1 MSKFVLRKLILS
13 EVCGSKLKIL
23 EPGEYIFTDAKY
35 DDFFMDGVVIQAVV
49 GKNGCGKSSLT
60 EMLFRMSNNL
70 SALMLKGYERPASEQ
85 FYFIQNVVGELHFEI
100 DGFDGVLKCE
110 NDEVTLQLDNETFV
124 WSLEHDDCEH
134 RVGEQIITGE
144 TRFQKEVKATARFFY
159 TIATNYSMQS
169 YITDDY
175 SSERIYY
182 WDAEKK
188 NWEETHDATSW
199 IDSVFHKND
208 GYMSPIVLNPYRHEG
223 TIDMA
228 QEERLTTN
236 RLCSMLWETKE
247 LPDEEQLF
255 EDYRLLD
262 VCYDFFNWPLI
273 QKFDE
278 TVLDELPEG
287 PFSDRFAYANEQDGS
302 ISRSILEA
310 YGLTVDRKQSLV
322 EKTLRIYLS
331 YKTLNV
337 AKKYPS
343 YTAFNKLGDVNL
355 IFKSTPEAYYH
366 TKAKQLVATILKDPS
381 HITLKIRQ
389 TLDLIE
395 CLSNLADKN
404 AFEGRFSYGDYLRL
418 IGKPEEPVGVLERM
432 DLLPPPIFRPHIY
445 LIKTKVYNEIMK
457 IENKELR
464 NSRLRSS
471 AINIS
476 RLSSGERQFIYMT
489 STLIYHTL
497 NLKSVPDD
505 GSRVKYRNLNMV
517 LDEIEIC
524 FHPEYQRTF
533 INKLLGLIKRTRLTE
548 CFGINVLVITH
559 SPFVLSDIPQGNIM
573 YLKEGHQLT
582 DDEIMAEEITNP
594 FCANINDILHQ
605 SFFLEK
611 GFVGEFA
618 KQRVLSLLNY
628 LKGYKDNDGWSPEK
642 ARAFIA
648 EIGEPLV
655 REQLLGIY
663 KDSPITGVQ
672 DKIAIYREEIQRLE
686 RGEL

>member
-1 MSKFVLRKLILS
+1 MSKFVLRKLSLS
-13 EVCGSKLKIL
+13 SACGSKLKIL
-23 EPGEYIFTDAKY
+23 EPGEYVFTNAKY
-35 DDFFMDGVVIQAVV
+35 DDFFMDGVTIQAIV
-49 GKNGCGKSSLT
+49 GKNGCGKSSLI

-70 SALMLKGYERPASEQ
+70 SALMLKGYKRPAAEQ
-85 FYFIQNVVGELHFEI
+85 IYFIQNVVGELHFEI
-100 DGFDGVLKCE
+100 DGIPGVLKCE
-110 NDEVTLQLDNETFV
+110 NDKVALQLDDETFV
-124 WSLEHDDCEH
+124 WSLEHGDCEH
-134 RVGEQIITGE
+134 CIGKQRIKGE
-144 TRFQKEVKATARFFY
+144 TRFQKEVKASASFFY

-175 SSERIYY
+175 SSERILR
-182 WDAEKK
+182 WDTKKKSWEK
-188 NWEETHDATSW
+188 TYDATSW

-208 GYMSPIVLNPYRHEG
+208 GYMSPIVLNPYRHDG

-228 QEERLTTN
+228 KEERLTTN

-247 LPDEEQLF
+247 LPDEEQLI
-255 EDYRLLD
+255 DGYRLFA
-262 VCYDFFNWPLI
+262 VSYDFYNLPLI
-273 QKFDE
+273 QKFDKK
-278 TVLDELPEG
+278 VLNKLPRG
-287 PFSDRFAYANEQDGS
+287 SFSDCFTYAYKQDGS
-302 ISRSILEA
+302 IARSIMDA
-310 YGLTVDRKQSLV
+310 YGLTLDRKQSLV

-343 YTAFNKLGDVNL
+343 YSAFNKLGDINL
-355 IFKSTPEAYYH
+355 IFQSTPEAYYH
-366 TKAKQLVATILKDPS
+366 TKVKQLVEAILRDPS

-395 CLSNLADKN
+395 CFANLADKN
-404 AFEGRFSYGDYLRL
+404 TFEGYFSYSDYLRL
-418 IGKPEEPVGVLERM
+418 VGKPEEPVGVLERM

-445 LIKTKVYNEIMK
+445 LIKTKEYNRIMK
-457 IENKELR
+457 IENEELR
-464 NSRLRSS
+464 SRRLQDKV
-471 AINIS
+471 ININ
-476 RLSSGERQFIYMT
+476 RLSSGERQFIYLT
-489 STLIYHTL
+489 STLIYHAL

-505 GSRVKYRNLNMV
+505 GTRVKYRNLNMV

-533 INKLLGLIKRTRLTE
+533 INKLLSLIKRTRLTE
-548 CFGINVLVITH
+548 CFGINILVVTH

-582 DDEIMAEEITNP
+582 GDEIKAEEITNP

-618 KQRVLSLLNY
+618 KQRVLSLLDY
-628 LKGYKDNDGWSPEK
+628 LNGGKNVDDWSPEK

-648 EIGEPLV
+648 EVGEPLV

-663 KDSPITGVQ
+663 KDSLVTGVQ

-686 RGEL
+686 GREL